1 MPCQQLRLPLLK
13 RLADFQMSAVAK
25 ALVTSSNW
33 KVGRWEVR
41 TFQELWVSIDWGY
54 PKIIIFLRGDFP
66 YTNHFGD
73 LPWKPRKMSEKYVG
87 KGFLEIMSTVVNLLG
102 TLVGIFFHSVYF
114 VLKSS
119 LKGTLPQ
126 IPKNMP
132 LPQHLLRRSGL
143 WSRLGQTQNL
153 YNTVWSYHVAIVG
166 LAPGEED
173 ADKFYIIVKG
183 GVRWLL
189 RNFPFVA
196 WTLNVLAVLLAVFL
210 GAKICACCMLA
221 SKSCIKWGTGTGPR
235 VPNCFPIIT
244 WSTQHFIV
252 FKPAT
257 QSCALVC

>member
-1 MPCQQLRLPLLK
+1 MDQLQAPQNHHFF
-13 RLADFQMSAVAK
+13 AGGF
-25 ALVTSSNW
+25 
-33 KVGRWEVR
+33 
-41 TFQELWVSIDWGY
+41 SIHQPFWGS
-54 PKIIIFLRGDFP
+54 PMENP
-66 YTNHFGD
+66 
-73 LPWKPRKMSEKYVG
+73 KYVG
-87 KGFLEIMSTVVNLLG
+87 KVCRKRLSGNNVHCCEPFRHSCWHFFSQRIFCTKVFSERHTV
-102 TLVGIFFHSVYF
+102 
-114 VLKSS
+114 
-119 LKGTLPQ
+119 PQ

-132 LPQHLLRRSGL
+132 LPQHLPRRSGL

-153 YNTVWSYHVAIVG
+153 YNTLWSYHVAIVV

-196 WTLNVLAVLLAVFL
+196 WTLSVLAVLLAVFL

-221 SKSCIKWGTGTGPR
+221 SKSCIKWGTGNGLR

-252 FKPAT
+252 FKPAA
-257 QSCALVC
+257 QSCVL